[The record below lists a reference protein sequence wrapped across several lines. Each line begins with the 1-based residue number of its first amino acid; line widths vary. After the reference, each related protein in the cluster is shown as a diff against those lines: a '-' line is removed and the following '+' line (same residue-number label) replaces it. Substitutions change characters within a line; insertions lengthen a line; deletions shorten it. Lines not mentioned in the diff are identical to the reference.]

1 MNSAP
6 GVLWWTARQPQA
18 TGPMETPR
26 QPPGLAMLNT
36 LARARHY
43 ILWDTDAFN
52 LCRFDHTANP
62 EVVCSSAGSKSEW
75 PLLVVAVHVGV
86 VQYLGSPSH
95 CPPRSPRLH
104 NNAHESTTITA
115 KIYK

>member
-1 MNSAP
+1 
-6 GVLWWTARQPQA
+6 
-18 TGPMETPR
+18 METPR
-26 QPPGLAMLNT
+26 QPPGLATLNT

-75 PLLVVAVHVGV
+75 PLLVVAVHWESSSI
-86 VQYLGSPSH
+86 LA
-95 CPPRSPRLH
+95 LH
-104 NNAHESTTITA
+104 LTAHPALHAYTTMLMKAPQSQPKYTNDDGD
-115 KIYK
+115 